1 MVLTIYQLL
10 WIRGTHQLCCLD
22 QILERQYSVQ
32 VGEYMGILTPN
43 PTNIYVAFYPSNSM
57 ACFSNQNHFAVCCC
71 QVNIFLHQSYE
82 LQRAKFFWLP
92 SHLGLLL
99 HVRTQSWKE
108 RENFRTLTKQKYT
121 NCAMVSSQHTPYVSV
136 IRGKFHTT
144 QSGYPW
150 LLGQYCM
157 SGLKIEK
164 KGRIGTLTNLKDTK
178 SAMVSS
184 QHSTHA
190 SQILNFSNHWL
201 HIEVLSTEAHHQ
213 QTRVNRNTSEQ
224 IQNDLLNTEG
234 PSTLICKQSTR
245 SLSKLAPPCMF
256 NWNSHES
263 APKKCQKSPCHL
275 PSPPW
280 TLVGDGSRQHKP

>member
-1 MVLTIYQLL
+1 
-10 WIRGTHQLCCLD
+10 
-22 QILERQYSVQ
+22 
-32 VGEYMGILTPN
+32 
-43 PTNIYVAFYPSNSM
+43 
-57 ACFSNQNHFAVCCC
+57 
-71 QVNIFLHQSYE
+71 
-82 LQRAKFFWLP
+82 
-92 SHLGLLL
+92 
-99 HVRTQSWKE
+99 
-108 RENFRTLTKQKYT
+108 
-121 NCAMVSSQHTPYVSV
+121 MVSSQHTPYVSV

-150 LLGQYCM
+150 LLGQYYM
-157 SGLKIEK
+157 SGLQIEK
-164 KGRIGTLTNLKDTK
+164 KSRIGTLTNLKDIK

-184 QHSTHA
+184 QHSTHD